1 MNDRVT
7 AGASVCMIHYTRHL
21 PNVSL
26 QGATMKNDMLR
37 ALLCVLLST
46 IALAAYAQAPAD
58 GSVQNKAIPITV
70 TEVAPGLFFQYHFQE
85 SNNAWLV
92 TDDGVLLIDT
102 RQHPKRGEE
111 LLAAIRKTTD
121 KPVKYVVNTHAHGD
135 HYFGNSVF
143 KREGAT
149 IIAHRDTQR
158 MMEAHH
164 GLEMKRRM
172 GYFKQR
178 QFDAAE
184 VQMVLPDMT
193 FDSSLTLKLGG
204 RTVELLYLGAGQNPG
219 DTLVYFPKERV
230 LFSGGPFSK
239 KSWPNPQFTPSMSNW
254 VALLRKMAAMDAD
267 KYLGGHGDIGV
278 KQDVLDEAQMLSDFD
293 AGMREAVKKGMS
305 REEIYKSAP
314 FEKYKD
320 VRNYYRMNLFV
331 NSYYHFLT
339 TGKPEV
345 PLPQ

>member
-1 MNDRVT
+1 MKHRIIRT
-7 AGASVCMIHYTRHL
+7 LLWAI
-21 PNVSL
+21 VSL
-26 QGATMKNDMLR
+26 FA
-37 ALLCVLLST
+37 
-46 IALAAYAQAPAD
+46 ALACAQAPAD
-58 GSVQNKAIPITV
+58 GSLQNKAIPIVV

-92 TDDGVLLIDT
+92 TDDGVLVIDS
-102 RQHPKRGEE
+102 RQHPKRAEE

-121 KPVKYVVNTHAHGD
+121 KPIKYVINTHAHGD

-158 MMEAHH
+158 MMQAHH
-164 GLEMKRRM
+164 GVEMKRRM
-172 GYFKQR
+172 GYFKQ
-178 QFDAAE
+178 QKFDPAE
-184 VQMVLPDMT
+184 VHMVLPDLT
-193 FDSSLTLKLGG
+193 FDSRVALNLGG

-230 LFSGGPFSK
+230 IFSGGPFSK
-239 KSWPNPQFTPSMSNW
+239 NSWPNPQFTPSIANW
-254 VALLRKMAAMDAD
+254 VELLRKIAAMDVD
-267 KYLGGHGDIGV
+267 KYLGGHGNIGA
-278 KQDVLDEAQMLSDFD
+278 KQDVLNEAQMLSDFD
-293 AGMREAVKKGMS
+293 AGMRDAVKKGMS
-305 REEIYKSAP
+305 REEIYQNVK

-320 VRNYYRMNLFV
+320 VRNYFRMNLFI

-345 PLPQ
+345 ALP